1 MEKNHP
7 KLKLDFWLLDL
18 NHEAQEGK
26 SAIWLWG
33 VTYDNQRVLVIDP
46 DFQAYFYLLPKKGQS
61 IDQLKDRIERERPH
75 PAVDRAVI
83 EKRKRLGEERQVLK
97 VFCKDLDTLAKCARE
112 CVKQL
117 GVEASF
123 EDKLRYSIKYQNEFE
138 IRPCQWYS
146 VEGTESSVDPGKHH
160 VDRVLETK
168 GHPTSIPR
176 ENAPKLRLLAFSILA
191 VSPTGSPTP
200 LRDPVR
206 VVAWKNNEGEASTIQ
221 SKGDSDIETIDGISE
236 VHKRFDPDVV
246 FSFGG
251 NTFDWPYLIKRADKA
266 KANLS
271 VGRDEGPARQSL
283 YGHFSLTGRANVD
296 LLDFSRDLYD
306 VKIKTVENVAKF
318 LGVEASTPTID
329 ETEYYDRW
337 IGHDRPALVG
347 QMKAQAISVFNV
359 GEDALDYTLQLSNL
373 SALPPDQVLAAAVGF
388 RVDNY
393 LMMEAHRLG
402 ELIPAREELNIIPYK
417 GAIVLE
423 PSVGLHDSVAVLDFS
438 AMYPS
443 LMVKY
448 NISPDTL
455 VDRGGDGV
463 FEVPEVGHHFR
474 NNPPGFYKIVLS
486 QLIASRQAAK
496 REAAKTPQGT
506 PEHKILKAREK
517 ATKVITNATY
527 GYAGWAGS
535 RWYSREVAES
545 AAALGR
551 DTINKSIDIAKNLGL
566 KVLYGDTDSLFVG
579 YEEKLVN
586 QFIKEID
593 KNLGLEINL
602 GQLYKRIL
610 FTEAKKKYAGLLED
624 GELDVI
630 GMEAIRGDWS
640 NLARNVQNEV
650 LKLVLQDGNPSRAT
664 SYVTRLIKDLESA
677 KVPKSSLVIW
687 KTLTKRPDE
696 YEVNAPHVE
705 VARKMAKEGWPVT
718 VGDKVGFIITKKPG
732 KLYQKAE
739 PHFKVSLDEVDYEYY
754 VHNQIVPA
762 AARVLE
768 VFGIAEKDLLGTGR
782 GQVNL

>member
-1 MEKNHP
+1 
-7 KLKLDFWLLDL
+7 LRLDFWLLDL
-18 NHEAQEGK
+18 NHEAHEGR

-33 VTYDNQRVLVIDP
+33 VTHDNKRVLVIDAN
-46 DFQAYFYLLPKKGQS
+46 FQSYFYLLPRKGQD
-61 IDQLKDRIERERPH
+61 IDQLKERIEREKPH
-75 PAVDRAVI
+75 PSVDRTDI
-83 EKRKRLGEERQVLK
+83 EQKKRLGEDRQVLK
-97 VFCKDLDTLAKCARE
+97 VFCKDPDTLEKCARD

-117 GVEASF
+117 GVEGSF
-123 EDKLRYSIKYQNEFE
+123 EDKLRYSIKYQIEFE
-138 IRPCQWYS
+138 IRPCQWYK
-146 VEGTESSVDPGKHH
+146 VEGTESSIDPGKYQ
-160 VDRVLETK
+160 VDKVFETS

-176 ENAPKLRLLAFSILA
+176 ENTPRLRLFSFSILA
-191 VSPTGSPTP
+191 VSPTGSPSP
-200 LRDPVR
+200 IRDPVR
-206 VVAWKNNEGEASTIQ
+206 LVTWKNKESQADTIQ
-221 SKGDSDIETIDGISE
+221 SEKNSDDELIEVFSRIQQ
-236 VHKRFDPDVV
+236 RLDPDVV

-251 NTFDWPYLIKRADKA
+251 NTFDWPYLIKRANRTKA
-266 KANLS
+266 KLS
-271 VGRDEGPARQSL
+271 VGRDDGPARQSL

-296 LLDFSRDLYD
+296 LLDFSQDLYD
-306 VKIKTVENVAKF
+306 VKIKTVENVARY
-318 LGVEASTPTID
+318 LGVEASIPTID
-329 ETEYYDRW
+329 ETEYFDRW
-337 IGHDRPALVG
+337 TGHDRPALVE
-347 QMKAQAISVFNV
+347 QMKAQATSIFNV

-373 SALPPDQVLAAAVGF
+373 STLPPDQVLAAAVGF
-388 RVDNY
+388 RVDSY
-393 LMMEAHRLG
+393 LMMEAHKLG
-402 ELIPAREELNIIPYK
+402 ELIPGREELNIIPYK

-423 PSVGLHDSVAVLDFS
+423 PSVGLHDNVAVLDFS

-474 NNPPGFYKIVLS
+474 KTPPGFYKIVLS
-486 QLIASRQAAK
+486 QLIASRQTAK
-496 REAAKTPQGT
+496 REAAKTPRGT

-610 FTEAKKKYAGLLED
+610 FTEAKKKYSGLLED
-624 GELDVI
+624 GELDVV

-640 NLARNVQNEV
+640 NLARSVQNEV
-650 LKLVLQDGNPSRAT
+650 LKLVLQDGNPARAR
-664 SYVTRLIKDLESA
+664 SYVTSLIKDLESA

-696 YEVNAPHVE
+696 YNVNAPHVE

-739 PHFKVSLDEVDYEYY
+739 PHFKVSLDQVDYDYY

-768 VFGIAEKDLLGTGR
+768 VFGIRDEDLLGPSR
-782 GQVNL
+782 GQVSL

>member
-1 MEKNHP
+1 
-7 KLKLDFWLLDL
+7 LRLDFWLLDL
-18 NHEAQEGK
+18 NHETHEGK
-26 SAIWLWG
+26 AAIWLWG
-33 VTYDNQRVLVIDP
+33 VTHDGKRVLVIDAN
-46 DFQAYFYLLPKKGQS
+46 FQAYFYLLPKKGQD
-61 IDQLKDRIERERPH
+61 INQLKDRMEEEKPH
-75 PAVDRAVI
+75 PSVERVII
-83 EKRKRLGEERQVLK
+83 EKKKRLAEEWQVLK
-97 VFCKDLDTLAKCARE
+97 VFCKDSDTLEKCARE

-123 EDKLRYSIKYQNEFE
+123 EDKLRYSIKYQIEFE

-146 VEGTESSVDPGKHH
+146 VEGSESTVDPRKYH
-160 VDRVLETK
+160 VDKVFETT
-168 GHPTSIPR
+168 GHPASLPR
-176 ENAPKLRLLAFSILA
+176 ENNPKLRLLSFSILA
-191 VSPTGSPTP
+191 ISPTGSPSA
-200 LRDPVR
+200 LRDPVKL
-206 VVAWKNNEGEASTIQ
+206 VAWKNNEDQASTIQ
-221 SKGDSDIETIDGISE
+221 SEKNADEEIIEGLSK
-236 VHKRFDPDVV
+236 VHQKFDPDVV

-251 NTFDWPYLIKRADKA
+251 NTFDWPYLIKRANLTKA
-266 KANLS
+266 KLS

-296 LLDFSRDLYD
+296 LLDFSEDLYD
-306 VKIKTVENVAKF
+306 VKIKNVENVARF

-337 IGHDRPALVG
+337 TGHDNSVLVG
-347 QMKAQAISVFNV
+347 QMKAQAASIFNV

-393 LMMEAHRLG
+393 LMMEAHKLS

-455 VDRGGDGV
+455 VDRAGEDV

-474 NNPPGFYKIVLS
+474 KNPPGLYKIVLS

-496 REAAKTPQGT
+496 REAAKTPRGT

-551 DTINKSIDIAKNLGL
+551 DTINKSIELAKNLGL
-566 KVLYGDTDSLFVG
+566 NVLYGDTDSLFVE

-610 FTEAKKKYAGLLED
+610 FTEAKKKYAGLLD
-624 GELDVI
+624 NGELDVV

-650 LKLVLQDGNPSRAT
+650 LRLVLEDANPTRAK
-664 SYVTRLIKDLESA
+664 SYVMDLTKDLESA

-705 VARKMAKEGWPVT
+705 AARKMAKEGWPVS
-718 VGDKVGFIITKKPG
+718 VGDKVGFIITKKTG

-739 PHFKVSLDEVDYEYY
+739 PHFKVSLDQVDYDYY
-754 VHNQIVPA
+754 VRNQIVPA
-762 AARVLE
+762 AVRVLE
-768 VFGIAEKDLLGTGR
+768 VFGIAEKDLLGTRR
-782 GQVNL
+782 GQASL

>member
-1 MEKNHP
+1 M
-7 KLKLDFWLLDL
+7 KLDFWLLDL
-18 NHEAQEGK
+18 NHEAREGK

-33 VTYDNQRVLVIDP
+33 LTHDNKRVLIIDSN
-46 DFQAYFYLLPKKGQS
+46 FQPYFYLQPKKGQD
-61 IDQLKDRIERERPH
+61 IGQLKETIEREKPH
-75 PAVDRAVI
+75 PSVERVVV
-83 EKRKRLGEERQVLK
+83 EKGKRLGEEKRVLK
-97 VFCKDLDTLAKCARE
+97 VFCKDPDTLEKCARE

-123 EDKLRYSIKYQNEFE
+123 EDKLRYSIKYQIEFE

-146 VEGTESSVDPGKHH
+146 VEGIESSIDSAIYH
-160 VDRVLETK
+160 VDRILEAK
-168 GHPTSIPR
+168 GHPASIPR
-176 ENAPKLRLLAFSILA
+176 ENSPKLRLLSFIILA
-191 VSPTGSPTP
+191 VSPTGSPSP

-206 VVAWKNNEGEASTIQ
+206 LVAWKNCDRPAATIQ
-221 SKGDSDIETIDGISE
+221 TEKKSDEEIIDGISH
-236 VHKRFDPDVV
+236 VHQKYDPDVV
-246 FSFGG
+246 FTFGG
-251 NTFDWPYLIKRADKA
+251 NTFDWSYLVKRASNTNA
-266 KANLS
+266 KLS
-271 VGRDEGPARQSL
+271 VGRDNGPARQSL

-296 LLDFSRDLYD
+296 LLDFSSDLYD
-306 VKIKTVENVAKF
+306 VKIKTVENVAGY
-318 LGVEASTPTID
+318 LGVEATTPTID

-337 IGHDRPALVG
+337 IGRDHPALVE
-347 QMKAQAISVFNV
+347 QMRRQATSIFDV

-393 LMMEAHRLG
+393 LMMEAHKLG
-402 ELIPAREELNIIPYK
+402 ELIPARNELNIVPYK

-423 PSVGLHDSVAVLDFS
+423 PSVGLHDKVAVVDFS

-455 VDRGGDGV
+455 VNTGGDDI

-474 NNPPGFYKIVLS
+474 KSPPGFYKIVLS
-486 QLIASRQAAK
+486 QLIASRQGAR
-496 REAAKTPQGT
+496 REAAKTPRGT

-551 DTINKSIDIAKNLGL
+551 DTINKSIDIAKSLGL
-566 KVLYGDTDSLFVG
+566 KVLYGDTDSLFIE

-593 KNLGLEINL
+593 EILGLEISL
-602 GQLYKRIL
+602 GQMYKRIL
-610 FTEAKKKYAGLLED
+610 FTEAKKKYAGLLDD
-624 GELDVI
+624 GELDVV

-650 LKLVLQDGNPSRAT
+650 LRLVLQDGNPARAQ
-664 SYVTRLIKDLESA
+664 SYVTSLVVDLESA

-687 KTLTKRPDE
+687 KTLTKRPDD

-718 VGDKVGFIITKKPG
+718 VGDKVGFIITKRPG

-739 PHFKVSLDEVDYEYY
+739 PHFKVSLEQVDYEYY

-768 VFGIAEKDLLGTGR
+768 VFGIAEKDLVGPSR
-782 GQVNL
+782 SQVSL

>member
-1 MEKNHP
+1 
-7 KLKLDFWLLDL
+7 LKLDFWLLDL
-18 NHEAQEGK
+18 NHEAHD
-26 SAIWLWG
+26 SRSTIWLWG
-33 VTYDNQRVLVIDP
+33 VTHDNKRVLVIDAN
-46 DFQAYFYLLPKKGQS
+46 FHTYFYLLPKKGQD
-61 IDQLKDRIERERPH
+61 IDRLKQRIEKEKPH
-75 PAVDRAVI
+75 PSVDRAVI
-83 EKRKRLGEERQVLK
+83 EKKKRLGEERPVVK
-97 VFCKDLDTLAKCARE
+97 VFCKDPDSLEKCAKE

-146 VEGTESSVDPGKHH
+146 VEGTESSIDPGKYH
-160 VDRVLETK
+160 VRRVLDAS
-168 GHPTSIPR
+168 GHPTPIPR
-176 ENAPKLRLLAFSILA
+176 ENAPRLRLLSFSILA
-191 VSPTGSPTP
+191 VSPTGSPSP
-200 LRDPVR
+200 LQDPVR
-206 VVAWKNNEGEASTIQ
+206 LFAWKNKEIQASIILSEKNSEDEIIREF
-221 SKGDSDIETIDGISE
+221 SKI
-236 VHKRFDPDVV
+236 HQKFDPDVV

-251 NTFDWPYLIKRADKA
+251 NTFDWPYLIKRANKTKA
-266 KANLS
+266 KLA
-271 VGRDEGPARQSL
+271 VGRDDGPARQSL

-306 VKIKTVENVAKF
+306 VKIKTVENVARY
-318 LGVEASTPTID
+318 LGVEAFTPTID

-337 IGHDRPALVG
+337 TGHDRPALVE
-347 QMKAQAISVFNV
+347 QMKAQATSIFNV

-388 RVDNY
+388 RVDSY
-393 LMMEAHRLG
+393 LMMEAHKLD

-423 PSVGLHDSVAVLDFS
+423 PSVGLHDNVAVLDFS

-455 VDRGGDGV
+455 VDRGGDDV

-474 NNPPGFYKIVLS
+474 KNPPGFYKIVLS

-496 REAAKTPQGT
+496 KEAAKTPRGT

-551 DTINKSIDIAKNLGL
+551 DTINKSIDIAKSLGL
-566 KVLYGDTDSLFVG
+566 KVLYGDTDSLFVE
-579 YEEKLVN
+579 YEEKPVN
-586 QFIKEID
+586 RFIKEID

-610 FTEAKKKYAGLLED
+610 FTEAKKKYAGLLDD
-624 GELDVI
+624 GELDVV

-650 LKLVLQDGNPSRAT
+650 LKLVLQDGNPARAK
-664 SYVTRLIKDLESA
+664 SYVMSLIKELESA

-705 VARKMAKEGWPVT
+705 VAQKMAKEGWPVT

-739 PHFKVSLDEVDYEYY
+739 PHFKVSLDQVDYEYY

-768 VFGIAEKDLLGTGR
+768 VFGIREEDLLR
-782 GQVNL
+782 PSLGQVSL

>member
-1 MEKNHP
+1 MF
-7 KLKLDFWLLDL
+7 DFWLLDL
-18 NHEAQEGK
+18 NHEAHEGR

-33 VTYDNQRVLVIDP
+33 VTHDNKRVLVVDAS
-46 DFQAYFYLLPKKGQS
+46 FQPYFYLLPKK
-61 IDQLKDRIERERPH
+61 DQDISQLEKRIETEKPH
-75 PAVDRAVI
+75 PSI
-83 EKRKRLGEERQVLK
+83 ERVVVEKKKRLAQERQVLK
-97 VFCKDLDTLAKCARE
+97 IFCEDSDTLEKCARE
-112 CVKQL
+112 CVKLL
-117 GVEASF
+117 GVERSF
-123 EDKLRYSIKYQNEFE
+123 EEKLRYSIKYQNEFE

-146 VEGTESSVDPGKHH
+146 VEGAESDIDPGKYH
-160 VDRVLETK
+160 VDKVLDAR

-176 ENAPKLRLLAFSILA
+176 ENAPKPRLLSFAILA
-191 VSPTGSPTP
+191 VSPTGSPSP
-200 LRDPVR
+200 LRDPLGLI
-206 VVAWKNNEGEASTIQ
+206 AWKNSEGQSGTIQ
-221 SKGDSDIETIDGISE
+221 SEKNSDEEIIDGLSE
-236 VHKRFDPDVV
+236 IYRKFDPDLV
-246 FSFGG
+246 FSFGS
-251 NTFDWPYLIKRADKA
+251 NTFDWPYLIKRANKIKA
-266 KANLS
+266 KLS
-271 VGRDEGPARQSL
+271 VGRDDGPARPSL

-296 LLDFSRDLYD
+296 LLDFSGDLYD
-306 VKIKTVENVAKF
+306 VKIKTVENVARF
-318 LGVEASTPTID
+318 LGVEAATPTID

-347 QMKAQAISVFNV
+347 QMKAQAASVFNV
-359 GEDALDYTLQLSNL
+359 GEDALDYALQLSNL

-388 RVDNY
+388 RVDSY
-393 LMMEAHRLG
+393 LMMEAHKLG
-402 ELIPAREELNIIPYK
+402 ELIPGREELNIIPYK

-423 PSVGLHDSVAVLDFS
+423 PSVGLHDNVAVLDFS

-463 FEVPEVGHHFR
+463 FDVPEVGHHFR
-474 NNPPGFYKIVLS
+474 KTPPGFYKIVLS
-486 QLIASRQAAK
+486 QLIASRQTAK
-496 REAAKTPQGT
+496 REAAKTPRGT
-506 PEHKILKAREK
+506 PGHKILKAREK

-566 KVLYGDTDSLFVG
+566 KVLYGDTDSLFVM

-593 KNLGLEINL
+593 TKLGLEINL
-602 GQLYKRIL
+602 GQMYKQIL
-610 FTEAKKKYAGLLED
+610 FTEAKKKYAGLLKD
-624 GELDVI
+624 GELDVV

-650 LKLVLQDGNPSRAT
+650 LKLVLQDGNPARAR
-664 SYVTRLIKDLESA
+664 SYVTSLIKDLESA

-696 YEVNAPHVE
+696 YEVNAPHVK

-718 VGDKVGFIITKKPG
+718 VGDKVGFIITKKLG

-739 PHFKVSLDEVDYEYY
+739 PHFKVSLDQVDYEYY

-768 VFGIAEKDLLGTGR
+768 VFGITEKDLLGTGR
-782 GQVNL
+782 GQVSL

>member
-1 MEKNHP
+1 MR
-7 KLKLDFWLLDL
+7 LDFWLLDL
-18 NHEAQEGK
+18 NHEAHKGR

-33 VTYDNQRVLVIDP
+33 VTHDNKRVLVIDAN
-46 DFQAYFYLLPKKGQS
+46 FQAYFYLLPKKDQD
-61 IDQLKDRIERERPH
+61 IDQLREKMEREPH
-75 PAVDRAVI
+75 PSVDRVVL
-83 EKRKRLGEERQVLK
+83 ETRKRLGEQRQVLK
-97 VFCKDLDTLAKCARE
+97 VYCKDSDSLEKCAKE

-117 GVEASF
+117 GVEASY
-123 EDKLRYSIKYQNEFE
+123 EDKLRYSIKYQIEFD
-138 IRPCQWYS
+138 IRPCQWCS
-146 VEGTESSVDPGKHH
+146 VEGIESSVDPGKSH
-160 VDRVLETK
+160 VDKVFETS
-168 GHPTSIPR
+168 GHPASIPR
-176 ENAPKLRLLAFSILA
+176 ENAPKLRLLSFSILA
-191 VSPTGSPTP
+191 VSPTGSPSP
-200 LRDPVR
+200 IRDPVR
-206 VVAWKNNEGEASTIQ
+206 LVTWKSKENKADTIQ
-221 SKGDSDIETIDGISE
+221 SEKNSDDDLIEGFSKIQQ
-236 VHKRFDPDVV
+236 KLNPDIV

-251 NTFDWPYLIKRADKA
+251 NTFDWPYLIKRAGRTKA
-266 KANLS
+266 KLS
-271 VGRDEGPARQSL
+271 VGRDDGPARQSL

-296 LLDFSRDLYD
+296 LLDFSQDLYD
-306 VKIKTVENVAKF
+306 VKIKTVENVARY
-318 LGVEASTPTID
+318 LGVEGSIPTID
-329 ETEYYDRW
+329 ETEYYDHW
-337 IGHDRPALVG
+337 TGHDRPALVE
-347 QMKAQAISVFNV
+347 QMKAQATSIFKV

-393 LMMEAHRLG
+393 LMMEAHKLG
-402 ELIPAREELNIIPYK
+402 ELIPGREVLNIIPYK

-423 PSVGLHDSVAVLDFS
+423 PSVGLHDNVAVLDFS

-455 VDRGGDGV
+455 VDRGGDDV

-474 NNPPGFYKIVLS
+474 KTPPGFYKIVLS
-486 QLIASRQAAK
+486 QLIASRQEAK
-496 REAAKTPQGT
+496 HAAAKTPRGT

-566 KVLYGDTDSLFVG
+566 KVLYGDTDSLFVE
-579 YEEKLVN
+579 YEEKRVN
-586 QFIKEID
+586 QFIKEVD

-602 GQLYKRIL
+602 GRLYKRIL

-624 GELDVI
+624 GELEVV

-650 LKLVLQDGNPSRAT
+650 LKLVLQDGNPARAR
-664 SYVTRLIKDLESA
+664 SYVTSLVKGLESA
-677 KVPKSSLVIW
+677 KVSKPSLVIW
-687 KTLTKRPDE
+687 KTLTKRQDE

-739 PHFKVSLDEVDYEYY
+739 PHFKVSLDEVDYNYY

>member
-1 MEKNHP
+1 
-7 KLKLDFWLLDL
+7 LRLDFWLLDL
-18 NHEAQEGK
+18 NHKAHEGR

-33 VTYDNQRVLVIDP
+33 VTHDNKRVLVIDAN
-46 DFQAYFYLLPKKGQS
+46 FQAYFYLMPKRGQDT
-61 IDQLKDRIERERPH
+61 DQLKERIEREKPH
-75 PAVDRAVI
+75 PSI
-83 EKRKRLGEERQVLK
+83 ERVVNEKKKRLAEEREVLK
-97 VFCKDLDTLAKCARE
+97 IFCKDPDSLEKTARE

-123 EDKLRYSIKYQNEFE
+123 EDKLRYSIKYQIEFE

-146 VEGTESSVDPGKHH
+146 AEGTESNVDPRKYH
-160 VDRVLETK
+160 VDKVFEIS
-168 GHPTSIPR
+168 GHPTAIPR
-176 ENAPKLRLLAFSILA
+176 ENAPKLRLLSFSILA
-191 VSPTGSPTP
+191 VSPTGSPSP
-200 LRDPVR
+200 IRDPVR
-206 VVAWKNNEGEASTIQ
+206 LVAWKNSDGHSSTVQSAKNSDEEIIEGL
-221 SKGDSDIETIDGISE
+221 SKI
-236 VHKRFDPDVV
+236 HQKFDPDVV
-246 FSFGG
+246 FPFGG
-251 NTFDWPYLIKRADKA
+251 NTFDWPYLIKRANLTKT
-266 KANLS
+266 KLS
-271 VGRDEGPARQSL
+271 VGRDDGPARQSL

-296 LLDFSRDLYD
+296 LLDFSGDLYD
-306 VKIKTVENVAKF
+306 VKIKTVESVAKF
-318 LGVEASTPTID
+318 LGVEASNPAID
-329 ETEYYDRW
+329 ETEYYAHWTGNDRS
-337 IGHDRPALVG
+337 ALVG
-347 QMKAQAISVFNV
+347 QMKAQAASVFNV

-388 RVDNY
+388 RVDSY
-393 LMMEAHRLG
+393 LMMEAHKLG

-423 PSVGLHDSVAVLDFS
+423 PIVGLHDRVAVLDFS

-455 VDRGGDGV
+455 VDKAGEDV

-474 NNPPGFYKIVLS
+474 KNPPGLYKIVLS
-486 QLIASRQAAK
+486 QLMASRQAAK
-496 REAAKTPQGT
+496 RDAAKTPRGT

-551 DTINKSIDIAKNLGL
+551 DTINKSIDLAKSLGL
-566 KVLYGDTDSLFVG
+566 KVLYGDTDSLFVE
-579 YEEKLVN
+579 YNEKLVN

-602 GQLYKRIL
+602 GQLYTRIL
-610 FTEAKKKYAGLLED
+610 FTEAKKKYAGLMDD
-624 GELDVI
+624 GELDVV

-650 LKLVLQDGNPSRAT
+650 LRLVLEDANPTRAK
-664 SYVTRLIKDLESA
+664 SYVTNLIKDLESA
-677 KVPKSSLVIW
+677 KVPKPSLVIW

-705 VARKMAKEGWPVT
+705 VARKMAKEGWPVS

-739 PHFKVSLDEVDYEYY
+739 PHFKVSMEQVDYDYY
-754 VHNQIVPA
+754 VNNQIVPA

-768 VFGIAEKDLLGTGR
+768 VFGIAEKDLVGMS
-782 GQVNL
+782 GQVSL

>member
-1 MEKNHP
+1 
-7 KLKLDFWLLDL
+7 LRLDFWLLDL
-18 NHEAQEGK
+18 NHEPHEDK

-33 VTYDNQRVLVIDP
+33 VTHDNKRILAIDP
-46 DFQAYFYLLPKKGQS
+46 NFQPYFYLMPKEGQDS
-61 IDQLKDRIERERPH
+61 GELKEKIEREKPH
-75 PAVDRAVI
+75 PSIERVVL
-83 EKRKRLGEERQVLK
+83 EKRKRLGVDRHVLK
-97 VFCKDLDTLAKCARE
+97 IFCKESNALEKCARE

-117 GVEASF
+117 GAEASF

-146 VEGTESSVDPGKHH
+146 VEGKESALDPRKYH
-160 VDRVLETK
+160 VDKIFETS
-168 GHPTSIPR
+168 GHPVSIRR
-176 ENAPKLRLLAFSILA
+176 ENTPSLRLLSFSILA
-191 VSPTGSPTP
+191 VSPTGSPSP
-200 LRDPVR
+200 IRDPVR
-206 VVAWKNNEGEASTIQ
+206 LVAWKGREGQVNTIQ
-221 SKGDSDIETIDGISE
+221 SEKDSDEEVIEGLSE
-236 VHKRFDPDVV
+236 TFQKSDPDVV

-251 NTFDWPYLIKRADKA
+251 NTYDWPYLIKRANKT
-266 KANLS
+266 KTNLS
-271 VGRDEGPARQSL
+271 VGRDDGPARQSL

-296 LLDFSRDLYD
+296 LLDFSGDLYD
-306 VKIKTVENVAKF
+306 VKIKTIENVAKF

-337 IGHDRPALVG
+337 VGKDRPALAE
-347 QMKAQAISVFNV
+347 QMKAQVTSVLNV
-359 GEDALDYTLQLSNL
+359 GTDALDYTLQLSNL
-373 SALPPDQVLAAAVGF
+373 SALPPDQVLATAAGF
-388 RVDNY
+388 RVDSY
-393 LMMEAHRLG
+393 LMMEAHKLG
-402 ELIPAREELNIIPYK
+402 ELLPSREEFNIIPYK

-423 PSVGLHDSVAVLDFS
+423 PSVGLHDSVAVLDFA

-455 VDRGGDGV
+455 VEKGGDDI
-463 FEVPEVGHHFR
+463 FDVPEVGHHFR
-474 NNPPGFYKIVLS
+474 KTPPGFYKIVLS
-486 QLIASRQAAK
+486 QLIASRQVAK
-496 REAAKTPQGT
+496 REAAKTPRGT

-551 DTINKSIDIAKNLGL
+551 DTLNKSINIAKGLGL
-566 KVLYGDTDSLFVG
+566 KVLYGDTDSLFVE
-579 YEEKLVN
+579 YNEKLVN

-602 GQLYKRIL
+602 GQVYKRIL
-610 FTEAKKKYAGLLED
+610 FTEAKKKYAGLSED
-624 GELDVI
+624 GELDVV

-640 NLARNVQNEV
+640 NLARDVQNEV
-650 LKLVLQDGNPSRAT
+650 LKLVLQDGNPSRAK
-664 SYVTRLIKDLESA
+664 SYVIKLTQDLESA
-677 KVPKSSLVIW
+677 TVPKSSLVIW

-739 PHFKVSLDEVDYEYY
+739 PHFKVSLEQVDYNYY
-754 VHNQIVPA
+754 VHNQILPA

-768 VFGIAEKDLLGTGR
+768 VFGIHEEDLLETTR
-782 GQVNL
+782 GQVSL

>member
-1 MEKNHP
+1 MR
-7 KLKLDFWLLDL
+7 LDFWLLDL
-18 NHEAQEGK
+18 NHEAHEGR

-33 VTYDNQRVLVIDP
+33 VTHDNKRVLVIDANS
-46 DFQAYFYLLPKKGQS
+46 QAYFYLLPKRGQD
-61 IDQLKDRIERERPH
+61 IDRLKKRIEREKPH
-75 PAVDRAVI
+75 PSIERVVI
-83 EKRKRLGEERQVLK
+83 EKKKRLAEEREVLK
-97 VFCKDLDTLAKCARE
+97 IFSREPDSLEKCARE

-123 EDKLRYSIKYQNEFE
+123 EDKLRYSIKYQIEFE

-146 VEGTESSVDPGKHH
+146 AEGRESNVDPRKYH
-160 VDRVLETK
+160 VDKVFEIS
-168 GHPTSIPR
+168 GHPTAIPR
-176 ENAPKLRLLAFSILA
+176 ENAPKLRLLSLSILA
-191 VSPTGSPTP
+191 VSPTGSPSP
-200 LRDPVR
+200 IRDPVR
-206 VVAWKNNEGEASTIQ
+206 LVAWKNSDGHSSTVQSEKNSDEEIIEGL
-221 SKGDSDIETIDGISE
+221 SKI
-236 VHKRFDPDVV
+236 HQKFDPDVV

-251 NTFDWPYLIKRADKA
+251 NTFDWSYLIKRANLTKT
-266 KANLS
+266 KLS
-271 VGRDEGPARQSL
+271 VGRDDGPARQSL

-296 LLDFSRDLYD
+296 LLDFSGDLYD
-306 VKIKTVENVAKF
+306 VKIKTVENVARF
-318 LGVEASTPTID
+318 LGVEASNPAID
-329 ETEYYDRW
+329 ETEYYSHWTGNDRS
-337 IGHDRPALVG
+337 ALVG
-347 QMKAQAISVFNV
+347 QMKAQAASVFNV
-359 GEDALDYTLQLSNL
+359 GEDALDFTLQLSNL
-373 SALPPDQVLAAAVGF
+373 STLPPDQVLAAAVGF
-388 RVDNY
+388 RVDSY
-393 LMMEAHRLG
+393 LMMEAHKLG

-423 PSVGLHDSVAVLDFS
+423 PSVGLHDRVAVLDFS

-455 VDRGGDGV
+455 VDSAGEDV

-474 NNPPGFYKIVLS
+474 KNPPGLYKIVLS

-496 REAAKTPQGT
+496 REAAKTPRGT
-506 PEHKILKAREK
+506 REHKILKAREK

-551 DTINKSIDIAKNLGL
+551 DTINKSIDLAKSLGL
-566 KVLYGDTDSLFVG
+566 KVLYGDTDSLFVE
-579 YEEKLVN
+579 YNEKLVN

-602 GQLYKRIL
+602 GQLYTRIL
-610 FTEAKKKYAGLLED
+610 FTEAKKKYAGLMDD
-624 GELDVI
+624 GELDVV

-650 LKLVLQDGNPSRAT
+650 LRLVLEDANPTRAK
-664 SYVTRLIKDLESA
+664 SYVTNLIKDLESV
-677 KVPKSSLVIW
+677 KVPKPSLVIW

-705 VARKMAKEGWPVT
+705 VARKMAKEGWPVS

-739 PHFKVSLDEVDYEYY
+739 PHFKVSMEQVDYDYY
-754 VHNQIVPA
+754 VNNQIVPA

-768 VFGIAEKDLLGTGR
+768 VFGIAEKDLVATS
-782 GQVNL
+782 GQVSL

>member
-1 MEKNHP
+1 MR
-7 KLKLDFWLLDL
+7 LDFWLLDL
-18 NHEAQEGK
+18 NHEAHEGR

-33 VTYDNQRVLVIDP
+33 VTHDNQRVLAIDP
-46 DFQAYFYLLPKKGQS
+46 NFQSYFYLFPKKAQD
-61 IDQLKDRIERERPH
+61 INQVKEKIENEKPH
-75 PAVDRAVI
+75 PSVERVVI
-83 EKRKRLGEERQVLK
+83 EKRKRLAEERQVLK
-97 VFCKDLDTLAKCARE
+97 VFCKDPETLEKCAKE
-112 CVKQL
+112 CVRKL
-117 GVEASF
+117 GVEASY

-138 IRPCQWYS
+138 IRPCQWYM
-146 VEGTESSVDPGKHH
+146 VEGKESTIDPGKYH
-160 VDRVLETK
+160 VDRILEAN
-168 GHPTSIPR
+168 GHPQSTPK

-191 VSPTGSPTP
+191 VSPTGSPSP

-206 VVAWKNNEGEASTIQ
+206 LVAWKTNEGEAGTIQ
-221 SKGDSDIETIDGISE
+221 SKGDSDLETIEGLSE
-236 VHKRFDPDVV
+236 LHRRFDPDVV

-251 NTFDWPYLIKRADKA
+251 NTFDWPYLIKRADKSKA
-266 KANLS
+266 KLS
-271 VGRDEGPARQSL
+271 AGRDEGPARQSL

-296 LLDFSRDLYD
+296 LLDFSHDLYD
-306 VKIKTVENVAKF
+306 VKIKSVENVARF
-318 LGVEASTPTID
+318 LGVEASAPTID

-337 IGHDRPALVG
+337 IGQNHPALVE
-347 QMKAQAISVFNV
+347 QMKEQAISIFNV

-388 RVDNY
+388 RVDSY

-455 VDRGGDGV
+455 VNKGGEDV

-474 NNPPGFYKIVLS
+474 KSPPGFYKIVLS

-496 REAAKTPQGT
+496 SEAAKTPRGT
-506 PEHKILKAREK
+506 REHKILKAREK

-551 DTINKSIDIAKNLGL
+551 DTINKSINIANTLGL
-566 KVLYGDTDSLFVG
+566 KVLYGDTDSLFVE

-593 KNLGLEINL
+593 KSLGLEINL

-610 FTEAKKKYAGLLED
+610 FTEAKKKYAGLMDD
-624 GELDVI
+624 GELDVV

-650 LKLVLQDGNPSRAT
+650 LRLVLDDANPIRAK
-664 SYVTRLIKDLESA
+664 SYVLNLTKDLKSA

-705 VARKMAKEGWPVT
+705 VARKMAKEGWPVS

-739 PHFKVSLDEVDYEYY
+739 PHFKVSLDQVDYEYY

-768 VFGIAEKDLLGTGR
+768 VFGIAEENLLGTSR
-782 GQVNL
+782 GQVSLQS

>member
-1 MEKNHP
+1 
-7 KLKLDFWLLDL
+7 LIFDFWLLDL
-18 NHEAQEGK
+18 NHEAREGR

-33 VTYDNQRVLVIDP
+33 VTHDNKRVLVIDAN
-46 DFQAYFYLLPKKGQS
+46 FEAYFYLLPKRDQN
-61 IDQLKDRIERERPH
+61 IDQLKERIEKEKPH
-75 PAVDRAVI
+75 ASVDRVVI
-83 EKRKRLGEERQVLK
+83 EQKKRLSEERQVLK
-97 VFCKDLDTLAKCARE
+97 VFCKGPETLEKCARE

-117 GVEASF
+117 GVETSF
-123 EDKLRYSIKYQNEFE
+123 EDRLRYSIKYQIEFE
-138 IRPCQWYS
+138 IRPCQWYK
-146 VEGTESSVDPGKHH
+146 VEGTESSIDPEEHH
-160 VDRVLETK
+160 VDKVFVTSE
-168 GHPTSIPR
+168 HPTAIPR
-176 ENAPKLRLLAFSILA
+176 ESAPNLRLLSFSILA
-191 VSPTGSPTP
+191 VSPTGSPSP
-200 LRDPVR
+200 IRDPVR
-206 VVAWKNNEGEASTIQ
+206 LVTWKSKEAHADTIQ
-221 SKGDSDIETIDGISE
+221 SAKDSDDEPIEGFSRIQQKS
-236 VHKRFDPDVV
+236 DPDVV

-251 NTFDWPYLIKRADKA
+251 NTFDWPYLIKRANKTKA
-266 KANLS
+266 KLS
-271 VGRDEGPARQSL
+271 VGRDDGPARQSL

-296 LLDFSRDLYD
+296 LLDFSQDLYD
-306 VKIKTVENVAKF
+306 VKIKTVENVARY
-318 LGVEASTPTID
+318 LGVEASTPAID
-329 ETEYYDRW
+329 ETEYYDHWTRQ
-337 IGHDRPALVG
+337 DRSGLVE
-347 QMKAQAISVFNV
+347 QMKARATSIFNV
-359 GEDALDYTLQLSNL
+359 GEDALDYALQLSNL

-393 LMMEAHRLG
+393 MMLEAHKLG
-402 ELIPAREELNIIPYK
+402 ELIPGREELNIIPYK

-423 PSVGLHDSVAVLDFS
+423 PSVGLHDNVAVLDFS

-474 NNPPGFYKIVLS
+474 KNPPGFYKIVLS

-496 REAAKTPQGT
+496 REAAKTPRGT

-566 KVLYGDTDSLFVG
+566 KVLYGDTDSLFVQ

-610 FTEAKKKYAGLLED
+610 FTEAKKKYAGLLDD
-624 GELDVI
+624 GELDVV

-650 LKLVLQDGNPSRAT
+650 LKLVLQDGDPGRAR
-664 SYVTRLIKDLESA
+664 SYVTSLVRDLESA

-739 PHFKVSLDEVDYEYY
+739 PHFKVSLDQVDYEYY
-754 VHNQIVPA
+754 VRNQIVPA
-762 AARVLE
+762 ATRVLE
-768 VFGIAEKDLLGTGR
+768 VFGVAEKDLLGADR
-782 GQVNL
+782 GQISL

>member
-1 MEKNHP
+1 
-7 KLKLDFWLLDL
+7 LRLDFWLLDL
-18 NHEAQEGK
+18 NHEAHEGR

-33 VTYDNQRVLVIDP
+33 VTHDNKRVLVIDTS
-46 DFQAYFYLLPKKGQS
+46 FQSYFYLLPKKDQD
-61 IDQLKDRIERERPH
+61 IDQLKKRVESEKPHPSIER
-75 PAVDRAVI
+75 VLI
-83 EKRKRLGEERQVLK
+83 EKKKRLAEERQVLK
-97 VFCKDLDTLAKCARE
+97 MFCKDSDALEKCARE

-117 GVEASF
+117 RVEASF
-123 EDKLRYSIKYQNEFE
+123 EEKLRYSIKYQNEFE
-138 IRPCQWYS
+138 IRPCQWYRA
-146 VEGTESSVDPGKHH
+146 EGTESSIDPGKYH
-160 VDRVLETK
+160 VDKVFETS
-168 GHPTSIPR
+168 GHPASIPR
-176 ENAPKLRLLAFSILA
+176 ENAPKLRLLSFSILA
-191 VSPTGSPTP
+191 VSPTGSPSP

-206 VVAWKNNEGEASTIQ
+206 LVTWKSNEGQASAIQ
-221 SKGDSDIETIDGISE
+221 SEKNSDDEIIEGLSE
-236 VHKRFDPDVV
+236 IFRKFDPDVV

-251 NTFDWPYLIKRADKA
+251 NTFDWPYLIKRADKTKA
-266 KANLS
+266 KLS

-306 VKIKTVENVAKF
+306 VKIKAVENVARF

-337 IGHDRPALVG
+337 TGDDRPALLG
-347 QMKAQAISVFNV
+347 QMKAQATSVLNV
-359 GEDALDYTLQLSNL
+359 GEDALDYTLQLSSL

-388 RVDNY
+388 RVDSY

-455 VDRGGDGV
+455 VNKGGEDV

-474 NNPPGFYKIVLS
+474 KSPPGFYKIVLS

-496 REAAKTPQGT
+496 RDAAKTPRGT

-551 DTINKSIDIAKNLGL
+551 DTMNKSIDIAKKLGL
-566 KVLYGDTDSLFVG
+566 EVLYGDTDSLFVE
-579 YEEKLVN
+579 YKEKLVT

-593 KNLGLEINL
+593 MILGLEINL
-602 GQLYKRIL
+602 GQLYTRIL
-610 FTEAKKKYAGLLED
+610 FTEAKKKYAGLLEN
-624 GELDVI
+624 GELDVV

-640 NLARNVQNEV
+640 SLARSVQTEV
-650 LKLVLQDGNPSRAT
+650 LRLVLQDGNPVKAK
-664 SYVTRLIKDLESA
+664 SYVINLTKDLESA
-677 KVPKSSLVIW
+677 KVPMSSLVIW

-705 VARKMAKEGWPVT
+705 VARKMAKEGWPVS
-718 VGDKVGFIITKKPG
+718 VGDKVGFIITKKAG

-739 PHFKVSLDEVDYEYY
+739 PHFKVSLDQVDYDYY
-754 VHNQIVPA
+754 VRNQIVPA
-762 AARVLE
+762 ASRVLE
-768 VFGIAEKDLLGTGR
+768 VFGIADEDLLGTSR
-782 GQVNL
+782 GQVSLQSQAQD

>member
-1 MEKNHP
+1 M
-7 KLKLDFWLLDL
+7 KLDFWLLDL
-18 NHEAQEGK
+18 NHEAHEGG

-33 VTYDNQRVLVIDP
+33 VTHENKRILVIDAT
-46 DFQAYFYLLPKKGQS
+46 FQPYFYLLPKKGQD
-61 IDQLKDRIERERPH
+61 IDQLKEKIEREKPH
-75 PAVDRAVI
+75 PSIEGAVI
-83 EKRKRLGEERQVLK
+83 ERKNRLAERRQVLK
-97 VFCKDLDTLAKCARE
+97 IVCNDPDALEKCARE

-146 VEGTESSVDPGKHH
+146 VEGAESSVDPGKYHI
-160 VDRVLETK
+160 DRVFNAR

-176 ENAPKLRLLAFSILA
+176 ENAPKLRLLSFSILA
-191 VSPTGSPTP
+191 VSPTGSPIP

-206 VVAWKNNEGEASTIQ
+206 LVAWKNNESQASTIQ
-221 SKGDSDIETIDGISE
+221 SEKDSDDEIIEGFSKI
-236 VHKRFDPDVV
+236 HQKLDPDVV

-251 NTFDWPYLIKRADKA
+251 NTFDWPYLIKRANKTDA
-266 KANLS
+266 KLS
-271 VGRDEGPARQSL
+271 IGRDEGPARQSL

-296 LLDFSRDLYD
+296 LLDFSEDLYD
-306 VKIKTVENVAKF
+306 VKIKTVENVARF

-337 IGHDRPALVG
+337 TGQDRRALVK
-347 QMKAQAISVFNV
+347 QMESQAISVFNV

-388 RVDNY
+388 RVDSY

-455 VDRGGDGV
+455 VDGQGEDV
-463 FEVPEVGHHFR
+463 FEAPEVGHHFR
-474 NNPPGFYKIVLS
+474 KNPPGFYKIVLS
-486 QLIASRQAAK
+486 QLIESRQAAK
-496 REAAKTPQGT
+496 REAAKTPRGT
-506 PEHKILKAREK
+506 REHKILKAREK

-551 DTINKSIDIAKNLGL
+551 DTIKKSIDLAKKLGL
-566 KVLYGDTDSLFVG
+566 KVLYGDTDSLFVE

-586 QFIKEID
+586 RFIKEID

-610 FTEAKKKYAGLLED
+610 FTEAKKKYAGLLSD
-624 GELDVI
+624 GELEVV

-640 NLARNVQNEV
+640 NLAKNVQNEV
-650 LKLVLQDGNPSRAT
+650 LRLVLEDSNPTRAK
-664 SYVTRLIKDLESA
+664 SYVMNLTKDLKSA
-677 KVPKSSLVIW
+677 NVPKSSLVIW

-705 VARKMAKEGWPVT
+705 VARKMAKEGWPVS

-739 PHFKVSLDEVDYEYY
+739 PHFKVSLDQVDYDYY
-754 VHNQIVPA
+754 VRNQIVPA
-762 AARVLE
+762 ATRVLE
-768 VFGIAEKDLLGTGR
+768 VFGITEEDLLGTRR
-782 GQVNL
+782 GQVSL

>member
-1 MEKNHP
+1 MR
-7 KLKLDFWLLDL
+7 LDFWLLDL
-18 NHEAQEGK
+18 NHEAHEGR

-33 VTYDNQRVLVIDP
+33 VTHDNKRVLVIDAN
-46 DFQAYFYLLPKKGQS
+46 FQAYFYLLPKRGQD
-61 IDQLKDRIERERPH
+61 IDRLKEKIEREKPH
-75 PAVDRAVI
+75 PSIERVVI
-83 EKRKRLGEERQVLK
+83 EKKKRLAKEREVLK
-97 VFCKDLDTLAKCARE
+97 IFSREPDALEKSARE

-123 EDKLRYSIKYQNEFE
+123 EDKLRYSIKYQIEFE

-146 VEGTESSVDPGKHH
+146 AEGTESNVDPRKYH
-160 VDRVLETK
+160 VDKVFEIS
-168 GHPTSIPR
+168 GHPTAIPR
-176 ENAPKLRLLAFSILA
+176 ENAPKLRLLSFSIEA
-191 VSPTGSPTP
+191 ISPTGSPSP
-200 LRDPVR
+200 IRDPVR
-206 VVAWKNNEGEASTIQ
+206 LVAWKNSDGHSTTVQ
-221 SKGDSDIETIDGISE
+221 SEKNSDEEIIAGLSE
-236 VHKRFDPDVV
+236 IHQKFDPDVV

-251 NTFDWPYLIKRADKA
+251 NTFDWPYLIKRANLTKT
-266 KANLS
+266 KLS
-271 VGRDEGPARQSL
+271 VGRDDGPARQSL

-296 LLDFSRDLYD
+296 LLDFSGDLYD

-318 LGVEASTPTID
+318 LGVEASNPAID
-329 ETEYYDRW
+329 ETEYYAHWTGNDRS
-337 IGHDRPALVG
+337 ALVG
-347 QMKAQAISVFNV
+347 QMKAQAASVFNV

-373 SALPPDQVLAAAVGF
+373 STLPPDQVLAAAVGF
-388 RVDNY
+388 RVDSY
-393 LMMEAHRLG
+393 LMMEAHKLG

-423 PSVGLHDSVAVLDFS
+423 PSVGLHDRVAVLDFS

-448 NISPDTL
+448 NISPDAL
-455 VDRGGDGV
+455 VDSAGEDV

-474 NNPPGFYKIVLS
+474 KNPPGLYKIVLS

-496 REAAKTPQGT
+496 REAAKTPRGT
-506 PEHKILKAREK
+506 REHKILKAREK

-551 DTINKSIDIAKNLGL
+551 DTINKSIDLAKSLGL
-566 KVLYGDTDSLFVG
+566 KVLYGDTDSLFVE
-579 YEEKLVN
+579 YNEKLVN

-602 GQLYKRIL
+602 GQLYTRIL
-610 FTEAKKKYAGLLED
+610 FTEAKKKYAGLMDD
-624 GELDVI
+624 GELDVV

-640 NLARNVQNEV
+640 SLARNVQNEV
-650 LKLVLQDGNPSRAT
+650 LRLVLEDANPTRAK
-664 SYVTRLIKDLESA
+664 SYVTNLIKDLESA
-677 KVPKSSLVIW
+677 KVPKPSLVIW

-705 VARKMAKEGWPVT
+705 VARKMAKEGWPVS

-739 PHFKVSLDEVDYEYY
+739 PHFKVSMEQVDYDYY
-754 VHNQIVPA
+754 VNNQIVPA

-768 VFGIAEKDLLGTGR
+768 VFGIAEKDLVATS
-782 GQVNL
+782 GQVSL

>member
-1 MEKNHP
+1 MHSL
-7 KLKLDFWLLDL
+7 KLRLDFWLLDL
-18 NHEAQEGK
+18 NHEAHEGK

-33 VTYDNQRVLVIDP
+33 VTHDNKRVLVIDP
-46 DFQAYFYLLPKKGQS
+46 NFQSYFYLLPKKNQD
-61 IDQLKDRIERERPH
+61 IDQLKERIEAEKPH
-75 PAVDRAVI
+75 PSVERAAV
-83 EKRKRLGEERQVLK
+83 EKRKRLGQERQVLK
-97 VFCKDLDTLAKCARE
+97 IFCKDPDALEKCARE

-117 GVEASF
+117 GMEASF

-138 IRPCQWYS
+138 IKPCQWYS
-146 VEGTESSVDPGKHH
+146 VEGTEAKVDAAKYH
-160 VDRVLETK
+160 VDRVFATS
-168 GHPTSIPR
+168 GHPVPIPR
-176 ENAPKLRLLAFSILA
+176 ENAPKLRLLSFSILA
-191 VSPTGSPTP
+191 VSPTGSPNP

-206 VVAWKNNEGEASTIQ
+206 LVALKDSEGHVSAIQ
-221 SKGDSDIETIDGISE
+221 SEKNSDDGMIEELSK
-236 VHKRFDPDVV
+236 VHRKFDPDVV
-246 FSFGG
+246 FSYGG
-251 NTFDWPYLIKRADKA
+251 NTFDWPYLIKRADKT
-266 KANLS
+266 KAQLS
-271 VGRDEGPARQSL
+271 VGRDDGPARQSL
-283 YGHFSLTGRANVD
+283 YGHFSLTGRGNVD
-296 LLDFSRDLYD
+296 LLDFSKDLYD
-306 VKIKTVENVAKF
+306 VKIKSAENVARF
-318 LGVEASTPTID
+318 LGVEASIPTID

-337 IGHDRPALVG
+337 TGHDRPTLVDQMEG
-347 QMKAQAISVFNV
+347 QATSVFNV

-388 RVDNY
+388 RVDSY

-402 ELIPAREELNIIPYK
+402 ELIPARAELNIIPYK

-455 VDRGGDGV
+455 VDKAGEDV

-474 NNPPGFYKIVLS
+474 KNPPGFYKTVLT
-486 QLIASRQAAK
+486 QLIESRQAAR
-496 REAAKTPQGT
+496 REAAKTPRGT
-506 PEHKILKAREK
+506 REHKILKAREK

-551 DTINKSIDIAKNLGL
+551 DTINKSIDIAKTLGL
-566 KVLYGDTDSLFVG
+566 KVLYGDTDSLFVE
-579 YEEKLVN
+579 YKEELVN
-586 QFIKEID
+586 QFIKEIG
-593 KNLGLEINL
+593 KSLGLEINL

-610 FTEAKKKYAGLLED
+610 FTEAKKKYAGLLEG
-624 GELDVI
+624 GELDVV

-640 NLARNVQNEV
+640 NLARNTQNEV
-650 LKLVLQDGNPSRAT
+650 LRLVLEDANPARAK
-664 SYVTRLIKDLESA
+664 SYVMNLIKDLESA

-705 VARKMAKEGWPVT
+705 VARKMAKEGWPVS

-739 PHFKVSLDEVDYEYY
+739 PHFKVSLDQVDYEYY
-754 VHNQIVPA
+754 VHNQILPA

-768 VFGIAEKDLLGTGR
+768 VFGIAEEDLLGTSR
-782 GQVNL
+782 GQVSLQS